1 MYKRTN
7 IELDTELIKQA
18 MDITHLSTI
27 KDVVHHALKEIIKAD
42 KHKRLLDLKGKV
54 VWKGD
59 LDEMREL

>member
-18 MDITHLSTI
+18 MEVTHLSTI

-42 KHKRLLDLKGKV
+42 KRKRLLDLKGKV
-54 VWKGD
+54 DWHGD
-59 LDEMREL
+59 LDEMRKL

>member
-42 KHKRLLDLKGKV
+42 KTRDCLILKVRWYGRV
-54 VWKGD
+54 I
-59 LDEMREL
+59 

>member
-27 KDVVHHALKEIIKAD
+27 KDVVHHGLKEIIKAD
-42 KHKRLLDLKGKV
+42 KRKRLLDLKGKV